1 LAGEISWRPDWP
13 VEAPPDLFAV
23 SAEARSVTVT
33 LEFPAADQVNS
44 SGAGPS
50 DSANTADTS
59 NTACSPEPA
68 NRLEYTLTRD
78 KDGRLTD
85 FPFFTDGGFFQTG
98 VSYDGRGR
106 IAGLTVFA
114 PVLWRIEFL
123 EYDDETS
130 LPVLARLNAGTADAN
145 ADTGVN
151 AVITG
156 SDAGATD
163 DTDSGGAWF
172 FASLEYRG
180 VSASETWY
188 DPAGTGLAVY
198 NYRYDTRNGKKR
210 LAGYVDFLAGES
222 RTEEYH
228 YDSWGNLTSIG
239 GVYSAV
245 YRENRP
251 QYWRRPFPP
260 PPASEDAAAESAVA
274 GDANAGNATVGNAAA
289 GDALSGTAAAEGASS
304 GEIPWRF
311 IFQWD
316 ERRLITRLLGYPEDE
331 SAGGEWDARYD
342 YTLDGGG
349 NWEERREIRMIRR
362 GDYLFPRPGVLVRR
376 RIDYR
381 GQ

>member
-33 LEFPAADQVNS
+33 LEFPAAADQVNS
-44 SGAGPS
+44 GGAGSS

-59 NTACSPEPA
+59 NTADSPEPA
-68 NRLEYTLTRD
+68 NRLEYILTRN

-85 FPFFTDGGFFQTG
+85 FPFFMDGGFFQTG
-98 VSYDGRGR
+98 VSYDERGR

-114 PVLWRIEFL
+114 QVLWRIEFL
-123 EYDDETS
+123 EYDDETG
-130 LPVLARLNAGTADAN
+130 LPVLARLNAGSAGAAN
-145 ADTGVN
+145 ADAGVN
-151 AVITG
+151 AAGTG
-156 SDAGATD
+156 APDAAVPDDAG
-163 DTDSGGAWF
+163 SGGGWF
-172 FASLEYRG
+172 FAALEYRG
-180 VSASETWY
+180 VSVSEAWY

-198 NYRYDTRNGKKR
+198 NYRYDTRDGKKR
-210 LAGYVDFLAGES
+210 LAGSVDFLAGKS

-228 YDSWGNLTSIG
+228 YDSWGNLTGIG

-260 PPASEDAAAESAVA
+260 TPASEDAATESAV
-274 GDANAGNATVGNAAA
+274 AGNATVGNAAA
-289 GDALSGTAAAEGASS
+289 GDALSGIAATEGVSS

-349 NWEERREIRMIRR
+349 DWKERREIRMIRR
-362 GDYLFPRPGVLVRR
+362 GDYLFPRPGVFVRR